1 MYIAG
6 IERSI
11 IIDTDAGGDPDDTL
25 AIIQACKLDNV
36 AAFVTSD
43 ETLYGARARFVQ
55 RLVHEAG
62 ADIPVYTG
70 LPSPNP
76 GSHLLDMLASGAF
89 PPLPLMA
96 EGLGPLL
103 QHPENIHW
111 VGIGSF
117 TNLAWVGKNFNA
129 HSMRVTA
136 MGGRLD
142 TDPTMRLEHNVK
154 VDPDSAMAA
163 TELFDDITFLPSTV
177 TMSEAMA
184 VSSTH
189 PALAILRAEG
199 AMAALSNFDQW
210 FENKYEKSYQ
220 HDLATLAFACGAAR
234 GAVKRVRMN
243 REGRFTDDES
253 SNVRVVYGGF
263 EYEKVWQWFYSSHP
277 INNA

>member
-1 MYIAG
+1 
-6 IERSI
+6 
-11 IIDTDAGGDPDDTL
+11 
-25 AIIQACKLDNV
+25 
-36 AAFVTSD
+36 
-43 ETLYGARARFVQ
+43 
-55 RLVHEAG
+55 
-62 ADIPVYTG
+62 
-70 LPSPNP
+70 
-76 GSHLLDMLASGAF
+76 ML
-89 PPLPLMA
+89 
-96 EGLGPLL
+96 PLL

-129 HSMRVTA
+129 HSMRITA

-184 VSSTH
+184 VSATH

-234 GAVKRVRMN
+234 GAVKCVRMN
-243 REGRFTDDES
+243 REGRFMDDEI
-253 SNVRVVYGGF
+253 SNVRVVYGEF
-263 EYEKVWQWFYSSHP
+263 EYEKVWQWFY
-277 INNA
+277 NTRR